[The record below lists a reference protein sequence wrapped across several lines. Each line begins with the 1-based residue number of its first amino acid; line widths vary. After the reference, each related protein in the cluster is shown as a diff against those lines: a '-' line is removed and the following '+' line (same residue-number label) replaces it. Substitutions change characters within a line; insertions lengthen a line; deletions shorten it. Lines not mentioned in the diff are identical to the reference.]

1 MIDARAPEPPRVP
14 MSAERWAQLEP
25 LVDAALELRPA
36 DRRGYCAR
44 IASSDAR
51 LGADLARLIAFAV
64 RGDSLLDAAA
74 ADRFARLFDDDS
86 PPGDDLREQLQAS
99 LGATYTLEREL
110 GGGGMSRVFTAHE
123 RGLGREVVM
132 KVLTRELAAGISAE
146 RFGREIK
153 LAASLQQANIVPL
166 LAAGTAANLPYYT
179 MPFVEGRSL
188 RERLA
193 RDGALPMR
201 DAVGVLRDIAR
212 ALAFAHS
219 RGVVHRD
226 IKPGNVLLSGGTAVV
241 TDFGIAKAIGV
252 ARGEH
257 RTNEITGEG
266 TSLGTPAYMAPEQA
280 MGDPTTDHRADI
292 YSFGCVA
299 YEVFAGKPPFSGA
312 AVHKIIAAHMRETP
326 RQVTERRSDVPPAV
340 ADLIARCLEKDPA
353 RRPQNASELLSILDG
368 AGPHRGTSRWSRRD
382 RRRAAVVAASVV
394 SAALAVGL
402 YVGIRPVSAGPLTFT
417 AVPFKNLT
425 GDTALSY
432 RSEGIA
438 DEILTSI
445 SKVAGVQIIGRSA
458 ARRYAAQQGRE
469 ASDVQAIS
477 RELGVRFV
485 ITGTFIDRDGRVTV
499 SAQLNDSTARGELWS
514 GTVVRDSKDFGS
526 MSEVIVGAILD
537 TVRARFPGRVTAA
550 RSAVGVGTP
559 SGDALDAY
567 LIGQELLKRRGAGV
581 PQSVASFERAISL
594 DSNFARAYAALAT
607 ALQLLPYFV
616 GDPPEQVRE
625 RTVRA
630 ARRALELDSTLA
642 DAHTALGSAYA
653 VDGRWD
659 DADAEFRHAVALE
672 PDNVAAR
679 QTFARLLIS
688 RGRSDDAFEQLD
700 RARQVERLSPLVSGW
715 LAYAFFVTGHPD
727 SALAQSGRAI
737 QLDSTLL
744 PATNLGAL
752 INLAAGRPDVARRL
766 MANPPPPG
774 VMSNAPYVAA
784 KLGDTAAA
792 TRMLNAMEASSPR
805 PWFTDVARASVFL
818 ALGDSANALTFLERS
833 ARVTGSFWI
842 VYLPLEDPAYDILR
856 PSSRFAALLRGAG
869 TDVAR
874 ITSPRGGRAP

>member
-1 MIDARAPEPPRVP
+1 

-25 LVDAALELRPA
+25 LIDAALELDPV
-36 DRRGYCAR
+36 DRRAYCAR
-44 IASSDAR
+44 IAAGDA
-51 LGADLARLIAFAV
+51 LVGADLERLIAYADG
-64 RGDSLLDAAA
+64 RDSLLDAAA
-74 ADRFARLFDDDS
+74 VDRFALLFDGDAS
-86 PPGDDLREQLQAS
+86 PDDDLREQLQAS
-99 LGATYTLEREL
+99 FGATYTLEREL

-123 RGLGREVVM
+123 RGLGRQVVM

-179 MPFVEGRSL
+179 MPFVEGLSL
-188 RERLA
+188 KERLA
-193 RDGALPMR
+193 REGALPIG
-201 DAVGVLRDIAR
+201 DAVSVLRDIAR

-252 ARGEH
+252 ARGDP
-257 RTNEITGEG
+257 RTTDLTGEG
-266 TSLGTPAYMAPEQA
+266 ASLGTPSYMSPEQA
-280 MGDPTTDHRADI
+280 MGDPATDHRADI

-299 YEVFAGKPPFSGA
+299 YEMLAGRPPFVDM
-312 AVHKIIAAHMRETP
+312 AVHKVIAAHLRETP
-326 RQVTERRSDVPPAV
+326 RPVTEQRADVRPGV

-353 RRPQNASELLSILDG
+353 HRPQNASELLSILDG
-368 AGPHRGTSRWSRRD
+368 TGTSPGTRRWSRQE
-382 RRRAAVVAASVV
+382 RRRAAMSASLAIVAAVG
-394 SAALAVGL
+394 GL
-402 YVGIRPVSAGPLTFT
+402 YVVMRPASAEEPLTFT

-425 GDTALSY
+425 RDPALAY

-445 SKVAGVQIIGRSA
+445 AKVPGIEIIGRSA
-458 ARRYAAQQGRE
+458 ARRYAAEQGSE
-469 ASDVQAIS
+469 TPDAHAIS

-485 ITGTFIDRDGRVTV
+485 ITGTFIDRDGRVTLSV
-499 SAQLNDSTARGELWS
+499 QLNDSMARGEIWAGRLA
-514 GTVVRDSKDFGS
+514 RDSKDFGS
-526 MSEVIVGAILD
+526 MSDVVVETILD
-537 TVRARFPGRVTAA
+537 TLRARFPGRVTTA
-550 RSAVGVGTP
+550 RSALGVGATG
-559 SGDALDAY
+559 SEAYDAY
-567 LIGQELLKRRGAGV
+567 LIGQELLRRRGAGV
-581 PQSVASFERAISL
+581 QQSVASFERAISL
-594 DSNFARAYAALAT
+594 DSHFARAYAALAT
-607 ALQLLPYFV
+607 ALQLRPYFV

-642 DAHTALGSAYA
+642 DAHVALGSAYA
-653 VDGRWD
+653 GSGRWA

-679 QTFARLLIS
+679 QTFARWLVDW
-688 RGRSDDAFEQLD
+688 GRTADAMDQLNQ
-700 RARQVERLSPLVSGW
+700 ARKLERLSPLISAW
-715 LAYAFFVTGHPD
+715 LSYAFFASGQTD
-727 SALAQSGRAI
+727 SALAQSARAI

-752 INLAAGRPDVARRL
+752 INLSLGRPDVARRL
-766 MANPPPPG
+766 MAAVPPPG
-774 VMSNAPYVAA
+774 VMSNAAYVAA

-792 TRMLNAMEASSPR
+792 NHMLNAMEASNPR

-818 ALGDSANALTFLERS
+818 ALGDSADALTSLERS
-833 ARVTGSFWI
+833 ARATGSLWI
-842 VYLPLEDPAYDILR
+842 VYIPLEDPAYDILR
-856 PSSRFAALLRGAG
+856 PNPRFAALLRSTGA
-869 TDVAR
+869 DIAR

>member
-1 MIDARAPEPPRVP
+1 

-25 LVDAALELRPA
+25 LIDAALELDPV
-36 DRRGYCAR
+36 DRRAYCAR
-44 IASSDAR
+44 IASGDA
-51 LGADLARLIAFAV
+51 LVGADLERLIAYADG
-64 RGDSLLDAAA
+64 RDSLLDAAA
-74 ADRFARLFDDDS
+74 VDRFALLFDGDAS
-86 PPGDDLREQLQAS
+86 PGDDLRKQLQES

-123 RGLGREVVM
+123 AGLGRQVAM

-179 MPFVEGRSL
+179 MPFVDGLSL
-188 RERLA
+188 KDRLA
-193 RDGALPMR
+193 REGALPIG
-201 DAVGVLRDIAR
+201 DAVSVLRDIAR

-241 TDFGIAKAIGV
+241 TDFGIAKAIGA
-252 ARGEH
+252 ARDDQ
-257 RTNEITGEG
+257 RTNDLTGEG
-266 TSLGTPAYMAPEQA
+266 ASLGTPAYMSPEQA
-280 MGDPTTDHRADI
+280 MGDPATDHRADI

-299 YEVFAGKPPFSGA
+299 YEMFAGKPPFVET
-312 AVHKIIAAHMRETP
+312 AVHKVIAAHLRETP
-326 RQVTERRSDVPPAV
+326 RPVTERRADVPAAV
-340 ADLIARCLEKDPA
+340 ADLIACCLEKDPA
-353 RRPQNASELLSILDG
+353 QRPQNATELLSILDG
-368 AGPHRGTSRWSRRD
+368 AGSPSGTHRWSRRD
-382 RRRAAVVAASVV
+382 RRRAAVVTASLAIIAVV
-394 SAALAVGL
+394 AGL
-402 YVGIRPVSAGPLTFT
+402 YAVMRPASAEEPFTFT

-425 GDTALSY
+425 GDPTLSY

-445 SKVAGVQIIGRSA
+445 AKVPGIEIIGRSA
-458 ARRYAAQQGRE
+458 ARRYAAEQGSE
-469 ASDVQAIS
+469 TPDAHAIS

-499 SAQLNDSTARGELWS
+499 SVQLNDSMARGEIWAGRLA
-514 GTVVRDSKDFGS
+514 RDSKDFGS
-526 MSEVIVGAILD
+526 MSDVVVATILD
-537 TVRARFPGRVTAA
+537 TLRARFPGRVTTAK
-550 RSAVGVGTP
+550 SALGVGATG
-559 SGDALDAY
+559 SEAYDAY
-567 LIGQELLKRRGAGV
+567 LIGQELLRRRGAGV
-581 PQSVASFERAISL
+581 QQSVASFERAISL

-607 ALQLLPYFV
+607 ALQLRPYFV

-642 DAHTALGSAYA
+642 DAHVALGSAYA
-653 VDGRWD
+653 GSGRWD

-672 PDNVAAR
+672 PDNFAAR
-679 QTFARLLIS
+679 QTFARWLVDW
-688 RGRSDDAFEQLD
+688 GRTADAMDQLD
-700 RARQVERLSPLVSGW
+700 QARKLERLSPLVSAW
-715 LAYAFFVTGHPD
+715 LSYAFFASGQTD
-727 SALAQSGRAI
+727 SALAQSARAI

-752 INLAAGRPDVARRL
+752 INLSLGRPDVARRL
-766 MANPPPPG
+766 MAAVPPPG
-774 VMSNAPYVAA
+774 VMSNAAYVAA

-792 TRMLNAMEASSPR
+792 NRMLNAMEASKPR
-805 PWFTDVARASVFL
+805 PWFADVARASVFL
-818 ALGDSANALTFLERS
+818 ALGDSANALTSLEHS
-833 ARVTGSFWI
+833 ARATGSLWI
-842 VYLPLEDPAYDILR
+842 VYIPVVDPAYDLLR
-856 PSSRFAALLRGAG
+856 PNPRFAALLRGTGA
-869 TDVAR
+869 DIAR